1 MCTKIKPAFDEAFDE
16 ADEDDPDAV
25 LDDEVSAVDEPES
38 SSLDSSSLESYFLTG
53 FLGLGSSSQLTQ
65 PGGVVGEVALVVVL
79 SVCWRRSSRG
89 FSRPLA
95 AKSSQVPPPPLAP
108 APPLTG
114 PPVQVRVIQLID
126 FLVNDL
132 KILLK

>member
-1 MCTKIKPAFDEAFDE
+1 MSVKYVTVWTKNVRTKIKPAFDEAFDE

-53 FLGLGSSSQLTQ
+53 FFGLGSSSQLTQ
-65 PGGVVGEVALVVVL
+65 PGGVVGEVDAAALVAVL

-95 AKSSQVPPPPLAP
+95 AKSSQVPPLAP
-108 APPLTG
+108 APLTG
-114 PPVQVRVIQLID
+114 PPI
-126 FLVNDL
+126 
-132 KILLK
+132 

>member
-65 PGGVVGEVALVVVL
+65 PGGVVGEVDAAALVGVL

-114 PPVQVRVIQLID
+114 PPVQVRMI
-126 FLVNDL
+126 
-132 KILLK
+132 